1 MPEHKSKKPKRISAR
16 RVVITSFV
24 VDLGDIVL
32 NVVTAMLTGSVV
44 VLTEALQG
52 AADLLTSGLL
62 WVGVQRSKRQATRR
76 HRFGYGKELFFWILM
91 AGVSM
96 FIITAGFSFYFG
108 LQRVLHPHPVTN
120 IGLAYVVLAIGFC
133 TNVYALSLSLRR
145 LGVSLRHRLSAI
157 RRHVRRSALIETKA
171 TTILDLMGASAALL
185 GLISLIIYGITGES
199 RFDGVGAM
207 VVGLSCGVFAL
218 MLIFEVKNFI
228 VGRSASP
235 EIELQIRQVANSVS
249 GVHGVLDLRTMQMGS
264 ERVMVNMEVH
274 LDHRLRTQEI
284 EQLMDDLKEAVKKDV
299 PEVQH
304 IQVEVETPRRKK
316 LARPEHD

>member
-1 MPEHKSKKPKRISAR
+1 MSERKPHRPKRISAR

-24 VDLGDIVL
+24 VDLGDIIL
-32 NVVTAMLTGSVV
+32 NVITAVLTGSVV

-52 AADLLTSGLL
+52 AADLLTSALL
-62 WVGVQRSKRQATRR
+62 WVGVQRSKRQATRV

-108 LQRVLHPHPVTN
+108 FQRILHPHPIQN
-120 IGLAYVVLAIGFC
+120 IELAYVVLTIGFA
-133 TNVYALSLSLRR
+133 TNLYALSLSLRR
-145 LGVSLRHRLSAI
+145 LGVSLRHKLSHI
-157 RRHVRRSALIETKA
+157 RRHIRNSALIETKA
-171 TTILDLMGASAALL
+171 TTILDLMGASAAML
-185 GLISLIIYGITGES
+185 GLISLVIYGITGES
-199 RFDGVGAM
+199 RFDGLGAM
-207 VVGLSCGVFAL
+207 VVGLSCAVFAL
-218 MLIFEVKNFI
+218 LLIFEVKNFI

-235 EIELQIRQVANSVS
+235 EVESQIKAVATNVV
-249 GVHGVLDLRTMQMGS
+249 GVHSVLDLRTMQMGS

-304 IQVEVETPRRKK
+304 IQVEVETPRRKPV
-316 LARPEHD
+316 RPSND

>member
-1 MPEHKSKKPKRISAR
+1 MPDRKPHKPKRISAR
-16 RVVITSFV
+16 RVVITSFI
-24 VDLGDIVL
+24 VDLGDIIL
-32 NVVTAMLTGSVV
+32 NVITALLTGSVV

-62 WVGVQRSKRQATRR
+62 WVGVHRSKRQATRK

-108 LQRVLHPHPVTN
+108 LQRVLHPHPVEN
-120 IGLAYVVLAIGFC
+120 LGLAYLVLTIGFI
-133 TNVYALSLSLRR
+133 TNLYALSLSLRR
-145 LGVSLRHRLSAI
+145 LGVGLRHKFSYI
-157 RRHVRRSALIETKA
+157 RKHIRNSALIETKA

-185 GLISLIIYGITGES
+185 GLVSLIIYGVTGES

-235 EIELQIRQVANSVS
+235 ETEALIKEVASRVE

-274 LDHRLRTQEI
+274 LDHRLKTQEI

-304 IQVEVETPRRKK
+304 IQVEVETPRRRA
-316 LARPEHD
+316 LRGNNG